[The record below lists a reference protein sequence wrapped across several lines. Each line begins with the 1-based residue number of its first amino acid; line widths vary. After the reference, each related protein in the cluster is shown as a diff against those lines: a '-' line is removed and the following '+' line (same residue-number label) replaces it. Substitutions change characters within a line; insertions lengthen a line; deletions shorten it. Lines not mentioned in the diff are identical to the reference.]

1 MAVTDAAPA
10 GRGDQLAP
18 AGPGPARFDPA
29 TVRREGWRDRR
40 RAFRTAVLV
49 GWRTEAN
56 WTDPLLFFIY
66 SVAKPVAAA
75 LILVFMVNVIAGTD
89 DPHLRGFVVAGS
101 AFWSFVISGI
111 QGLAWSILE
120 DRERYRMLKYVYLSP
135 SDFGVVLLGRG
146 VARVAIGA
154 MGALITLAV
163 GIVFLGVP
171 FDPVVADWPLLAVVM
186 PLGLVAIVS
195 LGVLMAA
202 VCMQTRQDSWGYPEA
217 VAGALFLLVGAVF
230 PLSVLP
236 DPLQWLGLA
245 TPLAWWMGGVRMAL
259 FPGAPP
265 TLGGPDSVLASIAG
279 ADAPSAPL
287 VVVMLAITTIIFA
300 ALAVSA
306 FHRSERR
313 AKDLGLLDR
322 TSAY

>member
-1 MAVTDAAPA
+1 MSADAA
-10 GRGDQLAP
+10 RV
-18 AGPGPARFDPA
+18 PGAERFEPARA
-29 TVRREGWRDRR
+29 RGNGWRDRW

-66 SVAKPVAAA
+66 SVAKPLAAA
-75 LILVFMVNVIAGTD
+75 LILVFMVNVIAGAS
-89 DPHLRGFVVAGS
+89 DPQLRAFVVVGS

-120 DRERYRMLKYVYLSP
+120 DRERYRILKYVYLSP

-146 VARVAIGA
+146 VARVAIGG

-163 GIVFLGVP
+163 GVAFLGVP
-171 FDPVVADWPLLAVVM
+171 FDPARADWPLLVM
-186 PLGLVAIVS
+186 VMGLGLVAIIA
-195 LGVLMAA
+195 LGVVMAA
-202 VCMQTRQDSWGYPEA
+202 ICLQTRQDSWSYPEM

-236 DPLQWLGLA
+236 APLQWLGLM
-245 TPLAWWMGGVRMAL
+245 TPLGWWMAGVRTAL
-259 FPGAPP
+259 FPDGPS
-265 TLGGPDSVLASIAG
+265 TLGGEGSVLASIAG
-279 ADAPSAPL
+279 PGAPSVPQLLL
-287 VVVMLAITTIIFA
+287 VLAVTTAIFA
-300 ALAVSA
+300 VIAVFA
-306 FHRSERR
+306 FARSERR